1 MATLSKSAKFAM
13 GVQIFLLRRGWM
25 GKTDSFIMLITTTG
39 RKSGKKFTT
48 PIAYQRDGEH
58 IIAINPGNSN
68 WFHNVATS
76 GEAVLEIQRQ
86 VFPVKGVVVKDD
98 QERQRIFNFYRQNP
112 SNFKRLFKTSVSA
125 SETELQQ
132 ILAKW
137 QFVKFT
143 KSNR

>member
-25 GKTDSFIMLITTTG
+25 GKMDDFVMVITTTG
-39 RKSGKKFTT
+39 RKSGKKYTT

-58 IIAINPGNSN
+58 IIALNPGNSN
-68 WFHNVATS
+68 WFHNVAAS

-86 VFPVKGVVVKDD
+86 EMPVIGATVKDD
-98 QERQRIFNFYRQNP
+98 QERQRIFNLYRQNP
-112 SNFKRLFKTSVSA
+112 ATFERLFKVPA
-125 SETELQQ
+125 DAPETELQQ
-132 ILAKW
+132 ALSKW

-143 KSNR
+143 KK

>member
-13 GVQIFLLRRGWM
+13 GVQVFLLRRGWM
-25 GKTDSFIMLITTTG
+25 GKMDSFIMLITTTG

-68 WFHNVATS
+68 WFHNLAAS

-86 VFPVKGVVVKDD
+86 VIPVTGVVVKDD
-98 QERQRIFNFYRQNP
+98 QERQRIFNLYRQNP
-112 SNFKRLFKTSVSA
+112 SNFERLFKTSTSA

-132 ILAKW
+132 VLAKW

-143 KSNR
+143 KRNR